1 MNLAI
6 HSYDSADILL
16 RYVETYFSEFPNRN
30 IEPFEAGLKEP
41 FLHHMGRIVIGELQS
56 SEALIVFQ
64 TPNLNAEPNQIGKFI
79 TYLLNTKS
87 KGSFFQHLQHKGF
100 ISESKSTVMYKMH
113 NAYLFTIEISIT
125 ELGLAE
131 VTEVIKIIY
140 DYLGILR
147 NISVEEYQMQWDN
160 FISIEEVNFDMMIS
174 TSRYLYVE

>member
-6 HSYDSADILL
+6 HSCDSADTLL
-16 RYVETYFSEFPNRN
+16 RYVDRFFSEFPNRN
-30 IEPFEAGLKEP
+30 IEPFEAGLEEP

-56 SEALIVFQ
+56 SVASVVLQ

-140 DYLGILR
+140 DYLGMLR
-147 NISVEEYQMQWDN
+147 NISVEEYQMLWDN
-160 FISIEEVNFDMMIS
+160 FIIIEEVNFDMMIS
-174 TSRYLYVE
+174 ATHYLYVE